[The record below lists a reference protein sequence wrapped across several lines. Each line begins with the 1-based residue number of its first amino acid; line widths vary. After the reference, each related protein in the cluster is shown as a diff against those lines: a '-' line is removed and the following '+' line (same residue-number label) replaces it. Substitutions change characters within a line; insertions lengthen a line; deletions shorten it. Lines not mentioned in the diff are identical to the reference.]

1 MNKGPEIST
10 SRAVEIYLDALSCR
24 EYGNTQNIPRLI
36 EDLFS
41 GSSGWTITF
50 YGSEQSDEYE
60 PKAAVIAGFGRYTLV
75 VDRTLWA
82 RAKNGDI
89 FASFVLAHELGHIQL
104 RHHDHGSI
112 RKHYRLR
119 ATEAGLANI
128 PPTVEELEANLWAV
142 FFQCGDLLE
151 NPNLEAV
158 QLAKASRT
166 DVRYVK
172 RAQRYLNVDS
182 FKRLLVEHR
191 NRKKPPR
198 EIL

>member
-1 MNKGPEIST
+1 MNKWPEIST
-10 SRAVEIYLDALSCR
+10 DRAVAIYLDALSCR
-24 EYGNTQNIPRLI
+24 EHGNAHNIPRLI

-41 GSSGWTITF
+41 GSSGWKITF

-89 FASFVLAHELGHIQL
+89 FANFVLAHELGHISL

-112 RKHYRLR
+112 RKHYRLS
-119 ATEAGLANI
+119 ATESGLANI

-142 FFQCGDLLE
+142 FFQCGELLE
-151 NPNLEAV
+151 NPTLEAV

-166 DVRYVK
+166 DVGYVK
-172 RAQRYLNVDS
+172 RAQRYVNVGS
-182 FKRLLVEHR
+182 FKRLLLEHR
-191 NRKKPPR
+191 NRKSLLR
-198 EIL
+198 QVF